1 MDSAINFSD
10 HSPVMCTLT
19 LLNVDSVPAEGVTV
33 CSHKV
38 SDKDR
43 PVKSYYSYRW
53 DRADLQRFYDFTGYL
68 LQTIKPP
75 THLIADMCKDIN
87 CPHS

>member
-10 HSPVMCTLT
+10 HSPVMP
-19 LLNVDSVPAEGVTV
+19 NVESVPAVGAIVY
-33 CSHKV
+33 SHKV
-38 SDKDR
+38 CDR
-43 PVKSYYSYRW
+43 EKPVKSHYFYRW
-53 DRADLQRFYDFTGYL
+53 DRAGLQRFYHSTAYL

-75 THLIADMCKDIN
+75 THLIADKFKDVN